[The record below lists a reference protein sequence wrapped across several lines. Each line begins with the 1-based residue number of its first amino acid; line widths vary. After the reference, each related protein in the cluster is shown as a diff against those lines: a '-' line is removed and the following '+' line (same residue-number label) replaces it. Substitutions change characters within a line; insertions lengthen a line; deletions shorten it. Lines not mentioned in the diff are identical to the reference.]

1 VKSASAK
8 DFSEVNN
15 TTENYAKRQRG
26 REMET
31 MNKTENPNV
40 GRRDVLKG
48 AGATVAGVAA
58 LATGTEAAAAKGTP
72 PRWAMVMDLRKCIGC
87 RACTV
92 ACKAEN
98 DVSLGRFRTVVQEK
112 TTGMFP
118 DTRKTF
124 LPIMCNHCEGNK
136 EDGVP
141 PCVKA
146 CPEYPG
152 KRMTFTTADGEKIR
166 YRGGATYKRPDG
178 LVLIDA
184 ELCIGCGK
192 CIDACPYGVRS
203 FNPFVKAGKAPDKQ
217 AADKCDMCK
226 ERVANGID
234 PACVNTCQGRAR
246 IFGDL
251 NDPNSE
257 VAQLVAEHG
266 LDKNPDKV
274 LLHDEGTD
282 PHVFYIDPDNMLGEV
297 YKKREKG
304 KLDHYVDLIP

>member
-1 VKSASAK
+1 MSKFEKAK
-8 DFSEVNN
+8 F
-15 TTENYAKRQRG
+15 
-26 REMET
+26 
-31 MNKTENPNV
+31 
-40 GRRDVLKG
+40 GRREVLKG
-48 AGATVAGVAA
+48 AGASVAGVTAVAA
-58 LATGTEAAAAKGTP
+58 GISTAQAAGTP
-72 PRWAMVMDLRKCIGC
+72 PRWAMVMDLRRCIGC

-112 TTGMFP
+112 TMGSFP
-118 DTRKTF
+118 NTRKEF

-141 PCVKA
+141 PCVKV

-152 KRMTFTTADGEKIR
+152 KRMKFTTADGETIR

-184 ELCIGCGK
+184 EQCIGCGK

-203 FNPFVKAGKAPDKQ
+203 FNPFVEAGKAPGKM

-226 ERVANGID
+226 ERVANGVD
-234 PACVNTCQGRAR
+234 PSCVNTCQGRAR

-251 NDPNSE
+251 NDPTSE
-257 VAQLVAEHG
+257 VAMLVAEFN
-266 LDKNPDKV
+266 LAENV
-274 LLHDEGTD
+274 LLPEEGTD
-282 PHVFYIDPDNMLGEV
+282 PHVFYIDPDGVMNDV
-297 YKKREKG
+297 YQKREEG
-304 KLDHYVDLIP
+304 NLDHYVDEIP